1 MEKIKNQE
9 PATKILLTFFSPSGF
24 EIRKNYSGADWVFY
38 LPLDTL
44 SNAAKFIEIVKPQK
58 AIFVKYEFWFNYL
71 EVLYKKNIPTY
82 FISVNVRPNHY
93 FLKSYGAWAL
103 KQLKKVTHFFVQNKS
118 SFDLLLKAGVTQC
131 TIAGD
136 TRFDRVLDISTEAKK
151 LPVIEKFSADKKVIV
166 AGSTWRDDEKLLA
179 HWMKEQST
187 TYKDVRLIIAPHEI
201 DEESLRE
208 LELIFSHSKS
218 IRYSVAEEATF
229 QNFDVLLID
238 NIGML
243 ASLYNYATIC
253 YIGGGF
259 GKGIHNILEAA
270 VFGKPVLF
278 GPNFHKFE
286 EAKELIGMGGAT
298 SITNYKQLISL
309 ADMLLLDEKKY
320 REQCEISRT
329 FVQDKCG
336 AVERIVKRIR

>member
-1 MEKIKNQE
+1 M
-9 PATKILLTFFSPSGF
+9 
-24 EIRKNYSGADWVFY
+24 
-38 LPLDTL
+38 
-44 SNAAKFIEIVKPQK
+44 
-58 AIFVKYEFWFNYL
+58 
-71 EVLYKKNIPTY
+71 
-82 FISVNVRPNHY
+82 
-93 FLKSYGAWAL
+93 
-103 KQLKKVTHFFVQNKS
+103 
-118 SFDLLLKAGVTQC
+118 
-131 TIAGD
+131 
-136 TRFDRVLDISTEAKK
+136 
-151 LPVIEKFSADKKVIV
+151 PVIEKFCADKKVIV

-243 ASLYNYATIC
+243 ASLYNYATIA

-286 EAKELIGMGGAT
+286 EANELIGKGGAT